1 MANCCPPDHED
12 HSKHEHAAGEHAQHE
27 HGGAQKFKIDW
38 LLLISAILIVAGY
51 ALHLFALPSFLD
63 FAQVQTFSA
72 TAFGLVNQTWW
83 SLLLGMFFVGLLD
96 QVPREFIMTILGR
109 KTGFSGVL
117 RAAGAGVLLDLC
129 SHGILFVGM
138 KLYERGASLGQVMAF
153 LIASP
158 WNSFSLTLLLWA
170 LIGFQWMLAIL
181 LLSFAI
187 ALISGVIFD
196 WLVARGTLPENPNR
210 HEIAADFHFWPEAK
224 KQFGAF
230 RFSADFIARF
240 ARSSISGS
248 VMVLRW
254 ILFGFV
260 LSGLVRA
267 FLSPEMF
274 STYFGPTVLGLG
286 LTVLVATVLEICS
299 EGSTPL
305 AADLLTRAGA
315 PGNAFA
321 FLMAG
326 VATDYTEVILLKQ
339 TTKSWKIAFALP
351 LITLPQVI
359 LVAWILNQIT

>member
-1 MANCCPPDHED
+1 MSSCCHDKSISNDADSAHD
-12 HSKHEHAAGEHAQHE
+12 QHAADSNG
-27 HGGAQKFKIDW
+27 FKVDW
-38 LLLISAILIVAGY
+38 LLSVSALLVAAGY
-51 ALHLFALPSFLD
+51 ALHFFALPAAFD
-63 FAQVQTFSA
+63 FPQIQTFSA
-72 TAFGLVNQTWW
+72 TTFGLVNQTWW
-83 SLLLGMFFVGLLD
+83 SLLLGMLFVGLLD
-96 QVPREFIMTILGR
+96 HIPREFVMTLLGR
-109 KTGFSGVL
+109 TAGFTGVL

-170 LIGFQWMLAIL
+170 LIGFKWMLAIL
-181 LLSFAI
+181 ILSFVIAI
-187 ALISGVIFD
+187 VSGVIFD
-196 WLVARGTLPENPNR
+196 WLVARGVLPENPNR
-210 HEIAADFHFWPEAK
+210 HEIAADFRFWSEAK
-224 KQFGAF
+224 RQFGIF
-230 RFSADFIARF
+230 RFSTDFFASF

-260 LSGLVRA
+260 LSGLVRT
-267 FLSPEMF
+267 FLSPEIF
-274 STYFGPTVLGLG
+274 GSFFGPTIAGLG

-305 AADLLTRAGA
+305 AADLLTRAAA

-326 VATDYTEVILLKQ
+326 VATDYTEVILLKE
-339 TTKSWKIAFALP
+339 TTKSWKIALFLP
-351 LITLPQVI
+351 LVTLPQV
-359 LVAWILNQIT
+359 LFLAWLLNQSMF